1 MPHNFFV
8 ARQHGCLLW
17 FLFLQD
23 RGVDFPV
30 RPQGDAVDAGVPYY
44 TPPEMPPAAVAAAQ
58 GLSPEDRA
66 AIAGGHG
73 STHSQGEYG
82 PGVLDAI
89 AEVRSPHSRSRRPP
103 LNTCCLPQCMNP

>member
-1 MPHNFFV
+1 
-8 ARQHGCLLW
+8 
-17 FLFLQD
+17 LFPAPQD

-73 STHSQGEYG
+73 VAVSQY
-82 PGVLDAI
+82 PWA
-89 AEVRSPHSRSRRPP
+89 
-103 LNTCCLPQCMNP
+103 